1 MLFSSLEFIFLF
13 LPITLLVFFQIGRQ
27 GYYQAAIAWLVAVSF
42 CFYGWGNVAY
52 IGLLFGSIVFNYL
65 IGVILSRA
73 SSNTALLLNR
83 RGLLIFGIIVNLGL
97 LGYFKYANFF
107 LETTNQ
113 LIGTSFNLSKILLP
127 LGISFFTFNQIAYLV
142 DICRQKNESSNF
154 LNYCLF
160 VACFPY
166 LIAGPLVRQKEIIP
180 QLESPASFRVNYEN
194 IAVGLTLF
202 GLGLI
207 KKVLFADAIAGYS
220 NLVFDAVARGESLTF
235 IEAWIGA
242 IAYTLQLYFDFSGYT
257 DMAMGVARLFGI
269 KLPINFNSPYKSAN
283 IIEFWRRWHITL
295 SNFLR
300 DYLYIPLGGN
310 RKGQIRQCINL
321 IIVMLLGGLWHG
333 SGWTFVVWGGLHGI
347 YLVINHQWRSFR
359 RSLGQDLGQSRW
371 WSRGLACLVTFLAV
385 VVGWVFFRADNIAD
399 AIALLKATIGANG
412 VSLPL
417 FLSTPFGFLQKWG
430 IKFDNAIPVTALS
443 LWDAIAWISFLLIV
457 VWFAPN
463 TQQIMENYRPTL
475 EEYLVET
482 SRVKDSNLWQK
493 LQWQPSVIFGT
504 ILGLLLFIC
513 IKTLL
518 SAPATEFV
526 YFKF

>member
-13 LPITLLVFFQIGRQ
+13 LPITLLVFFQIGRR
-27 GYYQAAIAWLVAVSF
+27 GYDRAAITWLVAASF
-42 CFYGWGNVAY
+42 CFYGWGNLAY
-52 IGLLFGSIVFNYL
+52 IGLLLASILFNYS
-65 IGVILSRA
+65 IGVILSNA
-73 SSNTALLLNR
+73 SSSTTLSLNR

-113 LIGTSFNLSKILLP
+113 LIGTFFNLQRILLP

-142 DICRQKNESSNF
+142 DVYRQKAEKTKF

-160 VACFPY
+160 VAFFPY
-166 LIAGPLVRQKEIIP
+166 LIAGPLVRGKEIIP
-180 QLESPASFRVNYEN
+180 QLESPVIFRLSYEN
-194 IAVGLTLF
+194 IAVGFTLF
-202 GLGLI
+202 SLGLI
-207 KKVLFADAIAGYS
+207 KKVLFADTIAGYA

-257 DMAMGVARLFGI
+257 DMAIGVARLFGI

-310 RKGQIRQCINL
+310 RKGQFRQCINL
-321 IIVMLLGGLWHG
+321 IVVMLLGGLWHG
-333 SGWTFVVWGGLHGI
+333 AGWTFVIWGGLHGV
-347 YLVINHQWRSFR
+347 YLVINHQWRLFR
-359 RSLGQDLGQSRW
+359 RSLGQDLSQNRW
-371 WSRGLACLVTFLAV
+371 WSRSLACLVTFLAV
-385 VVGWVFFRADNIAD
+385 VVGWVFFRADNIAS

-412 VSLPL
+412 IYGIPATGLP
-417 FLSTPFGFLQKWG
+417 
-430 IKFDNAIPVTALS
+430 V
-443 LWDAIAWISFLLIV
+443 WDAIAWISCLLIV

-463 TQQIMENYRPTL
+463 TQQIMENYCPTL
-475 EEYLVET
+475 EEYLSET
-482 SRVKDSNLWQK
+482 SRVQNMNWWQK
-493 LQWQPSVIFGT
+493 LQWQPSIIFGT
-504 ILGLLLFIC
+504 ILGLLVFISLK
-513 IKTLL
+513 ILL